1 PLLPAAMSLEGAPAD
16 AAEGKSEQP
25 VSSLEKAKRTISQW
39 WEKGSKG
46 RVMGDIKD
54 AVPAPVV
61 EPTLPS
67 WVRVLHHY
75 LRSES
80 RKAYLDDLKQMQE
93 PLAESMPTA
102 KNFQLVQAAFQDG
115 KPTEKSPHPVLKA
128 WGILYQ
134 FRDKEGM
141 SEEDMKVVWPL
152 LERPVLVAWK
162 VVLKSVGGFRQKSWG
177 KKCYSPLTVR
187 SGLGQRLDL

>member
-1 PLLPAAMSLEGAPAD
+1 MAPTLREFQEEYRAQYFKQWRDFLVGFPRGEAFSRAPRRRLASRFSDENSPYNRVLNAAFEQLKPLLPAAMSLEGAPAD

-80 RKAYLDDLKQMQE
+80 RKAYLDALKQMQE
-93 PLAESMPTA
+93 PL
-102 KNFQLVQAAFQDG
+102 
-115 KPTEKSPHPVLKA
+115 
-128 WGILYQ
+128 
-134 FRDKEGM
+134 
-141 SEEDMKVVWPL
+141 
-152 LERPVLVAWK
+152 
-162 VVLKSVGGFRQKSWG
+162 
-177 KKCYSPLTVR
+177 
-187 SGLGQRLDL
+187 